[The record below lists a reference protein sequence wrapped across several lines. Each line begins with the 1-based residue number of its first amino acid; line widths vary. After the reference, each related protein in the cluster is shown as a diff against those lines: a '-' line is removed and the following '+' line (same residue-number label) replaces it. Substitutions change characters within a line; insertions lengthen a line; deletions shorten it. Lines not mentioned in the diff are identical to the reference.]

1 VRRRAGSGFRRARIK
16 SFAVCTE
23 AVVRIWCWNVH
34 MTIPSSD
41 TFFQYRSW
49 KLTLASVVCRTSSF
63 MSSDRKGVYPQ
74 RSM

>member
-1 VRRRAGSGFRRARIK
+1 MK
-16 SFAVCTE
+16 SFAVCTGT
-23 AVVRIWCWNVH
+23 VIRKCGWNVH